1 MKIVDIKKNENN
13 LVKKHNDLIRAKG
26 SLSPTAQKMLSM
38 VIAMIRVD
46 DTEFQKYAL
55 KISHYKEEIESKTKK
70 SKKDFTEQALEL
82 MRNPFYILEDNKRK
96 FFNWCS
102 KVEPDEMDGYIIFD
116 IHQELKPFLLKLK
129 KENGNFT
136 KYQLVNILHLKG
148 IYSPRLY
155 EYLLMRYG
163 LRKYGSNFYQFDI
176 KIDDLRELLNIS
188 KGYLYG
194 DIKRQI
200 LDKAKTDF
208 KKYTDIQFE
217 YKEQKI
223 GRKVDRLIITIK
235 PNKVDKNNSMTK
247 DKEIVKEVDMNTV
260 HTSIVCLQ
268 GIDNVATT
276 DFYEEYTDGSC
287 SIILKSGNKVFLR
300 DKSEDITQSKY
311 LWDMIQKG

>member
-1 MKIVDIKKNENN
+1 MKLVNIQDDTNN
-13 LVKKHNDLIRAKG
+13 LVKKHNDLIKAKG
-26 SLSPTAQKMLSM
+26 DLSETAQKMLLM
-38 VIAMIRVD
+38 IIAMIRVD
-46 DTEFQKYAL
+46 DTEFQRYAL
-55 KISHYKEEIESKTKK
+55 SIANYKKEIESKSKK
-70 SKKDFTEQALEL
+70 SKRDFIEQAKEL
-82 MRNPFYILEDNKRK
+82 MRNPFELENGDI
-96 FFNWCS
+96 FNWCS
-102 KVEPDEMDGYIIFD
+102 KIATQEMDGYIIFD
-116 IHQELKPFLLKLK
+116 IHPELKPLLLELK

-136 KYQLVNILHLKG
+136 KYQLVNVLQLGG

-163 LRKYGSNFYQFDI
+163 QRKYGTTVYQFDI
-176 KIDDLRELLNIS
+176 KIDDFRELL
-188 KGYLYG
+188 K
-194 DIKRQI
+194 IKDSYRYDKIKARI
-200 LDKAKTDF
+200 LDKAKNDF

-235 PNKVDKNNSMTK
+235 PNKVDKNNSITE
-247 DKEIVKEVDMNTV
+247 DKEVVRNIDMSTV